1 MSGSSSSA
9 LPEPPRLWFRTG
21 NSLRSIP
28 LFLLRYLL
36 IAALIAACGYA
47 VILAR
52 AGYLFHEDTAKSVP
66 AAVALVPYN
75 SEYVARLAAWQ
86 PAQRVA
92 LLHRAVALDP
102 CDYQSWIQLGLI
114 SELQEQNIAQA
125 ERDYRKAAQVN
136 HMFLPKWTLMNFYF
150 RRQNQSEF
158 FRWAKETLAI
168 TPYSSDPVFAQM
180 WLMTQHAPA
189 IAAAI
194 PDRAR
199 ILVQYAW
206 FLSNNR
212 QFPAIPPIVNR
223 LVATAGNSDPHA
235 WGRDD
240 LVAAIEDRLLASADV
255 NGALQVWASMQR
267 GGWLHESIPS
277 PAHPITNGDF
287 AAPLYPHGFDW
298 QIDSTPGATVDN
310 FPDEKALRI
319 TLSGDQPESC
329 LLLRQYIPL
338 DPGRSYHLQWS
349 ATAGQIED
357 PRGLTWH
364 VRPVGIESHND
375 LSSGDIVGAA
385 NSWDFRSPA
394 RVNLCLL
401 TLEYA
406 RPLGTVRA
414 RGSVSLRSVSLTEQ

>member
-1 MSGSSSSA
+1 M
-9 LPEPPRLWFRTG
+9 
-21 NSLRSIP
+21 RSIP

-75 SEYVARLAAWQ
+75 AEYVARLAAWE
-86 PAQRVA
+86 PSERIA
-92 LLHRAVALDP
+92 LLRRAVALDP
-102 CDYQSWIQLGLI
+102 FDYQSWIQLGLMA
-114 SELQEQNIAQA
+114 ELQEQNIVQA
-125 ERDYRKAAQVN
+125 ERDYLKAAQVN

-150 RRQNQSEF
+150 RRQNQREF
-158 FRWAKETLAI
+158 FRWAKATLAI

-180 WLMTQHAPA
+180 WLITQQPSV

-206 FLSNNR
+206 FLSNSG
-212 QFPAIPPIVNR
+212 QFRAIPPVVNR
-223 LVATAGNSDPHA
+223 LVKTAGNSDPHA

-240 LVAAIEDRLLASADV
+240 LVATIEDRLLASADV
-255 NGALQVWASMQR
+255 DGALQVWTSMQR

-277 PAHPITNGDF
+277 PAHPITNGNFDVSF
-287 AAPLYPHGFDW
+287 YPHGFDW
-298 QIDSTPGATVDN
+298 QPSPAPGATVDD

-338 DPGRSYHLQWS
+338 DPGRTYHLKWS
-349 ATAGQIED
+349 ASAGQIED
-357 PRGLTWH
+357 PQGLTWH
-364 VRPVGIESHND
+364 VRPVGIESHTD
-375 LSSGDIVGAA
+375 LSSGDIVGAV
-385 NSWDFRSPA
+385 NGWDFRSPA
-394 RVNLCLL
+394 RVNLCRL

>member
-1 MSGSSSSA
+1 
-9 LPEPPRLWFRTG
+9 
-21 NSLRSIP
+21 LRSIS

-47 VILAR
+47 LILAR
-52 AGYLFHEDTAKSVP
+52 ASYLFHEDTAKSVP

-75 SEYVARLAAWQ
+75 AEYVARLAAWDSS
-86 PAQRVA
+86 QRIP
-92 LLHRAVALDP
+92 LLHRAIALDP
-102 CDYQSWIQLGLI
+102 FDYQSWIQLGLL
-114 SELQEQNIAQA
+114 SELQQQKMAQA
-125 ERDYRKAAQVN
+125 ERDYLKAAEVN
-136 HMFLPKWTLMNFYF
+136 RMFLPKWTLMNFYF
-150 RRQNQSEF
+150 RRQNQTEF

-180 WLMTQHAPA
+180 WLMTQQSSV
-189 IAAAI
+189 IAAAV
-194 PDRAR
+194 PDRPR

-206 FLSNNR
+206 FLSNNH
-212 QFPAIPPIVNR
+212 QFPAIPPIVKR
-223 LVATAGNSDPHA
+223 LVGTAGNSDPHA

-240 LVAAIEDRLLASADV
+240 LVATIEDRLLAAADLQS
-255 NGALQVWASMQR
+255 ALQVWTSMQR

-277 PAHPITNGDF
+277 PAHPVTNGDF
-287 AAPLYPHGFDW
+287 AAPLYLHGFDW
-298 QIDSTPGATVDN
+298 QIDSAPGATVGG
-310 FPDEKALRI
+310 FTDEKALRL

-329 LLLRQYIPL
+329 VLIRQYIPV
-338 DPGRSYHLQWS
+338 DPDRSYHLQWS
-349 ATAGQIED
+349 AAAGQIED

-385 NSWDFRSPA
+385 NRWDFRSPA

-414 RGSVSLRSVSLTEQ
+414 RGTVSLRAVSLTEQ